1 MKTIA
6 IMNVKGG
13 VGKTITACNMA
24 HILAKDY
31 NQRVLL
37 IDADPQGDSS
47 EFYGVSAEDGGIT
60 ELLMG
65 ARPEYAELIYDTQ
78 YPHLQVL
85 PADSSLFTLD
95 LDAVSGAAA
104 DYTAQIA
111 MLRDHCAE
119 HELYDLLLIDCPP
132 SFTPSAIAAL
142 RAADSVIIPV
152 KMDAFS
158 VRGMEFLLNQ
168 ITMVHRI
175 NGAAR
180 LEGVLVTI
188 WHNCDVCAQLEAK
201 LRSTGIRIFNT
212 HIRRSDMADESTIA
226 REPIREYSARCAAA
240 QDYRD
245 FVSEFVKTGGLHNG
259 KI

>member
-37 IDADPQGDSS
+37 VDADPQGDAS
-47 EFYGVSAEDGGIT
+47 EFYGVDADGCGLTDLLLGSGDVVDDFIFDT
-60 ELLMG
+60 E
-65 ARPEYAELIYDTQ
+65 YDR
-78 YPHLQVL
+78 LRVL
-85 PADSSLFTLD
+85 PADSSLFLLD
-95 LDAVSGAAA
+95 LDADGKLD
-104 DYTAQIA
+104 DYTRRFLDLKNI
-111 MLRDHCAE
+111 LAE
-119 HELYDLLLIDCPP
+119 DGETDIMLIDCPP
-132 SFTPSAIAAL
+132 SFTPSAITAL
-142 RAADSVIIPV
+142 KASDSVIIPV

-158 VRGMEFLLNQ
+158 VRGMEFLLDQ
-168 ITMVHRI
+168 IASVYRI

-188 WHNCDVCAQLEAK
+188 WHRCEICAQLEEK
-201 LRSTGIRIFNT
+201 LRDTGIRVFET
-212 HIRRSDMADESTIA
+212 HIRRSDMADESTVM
-226 REPIREYSARCAAA
+226 RSPIREYSVRCAAA

-245 FVSEFVKTGGLHNG
+245 FVAEFVKTGGLTRG
-259 KI
+259 

>member
-37 IDADPQGDSS
+37 VDADPQGDTS
-47 EFYGVSAEDGGIT
+47 EFYNISAEDGGLT
-60 ELLMG
+60 ELLLG
-65 ARPEYAELIYDTQ
+65 GCVVEDLIYETS
-78 YPHLQVL
+78 YKRLSVL

-95 LDAVSGAAA
+95 LDVDGRLE
-104 DYTAQIA
+104 DYTRRFSEF
-111 MLRDHCAE
+111 RDILAE
-119 HELYDLLLIDCPP
+119 NDEADILLIDCPP

-142 RAADSVIIPV
+142 KAADSVIIPV

-158 VRGMEFLLNQ
+158 VRGMEFLLDQ
-168 ITMVHRI
+168 IATVHRI

-188 WHNCDVCAQLEAK
+188 WHNCEICAQIEAK
-201 LRSTGIRIFNT
+201 LRNTGIRVFDT
-212 HIRRSDMADESTIA
+212 HIRRSDMADESTVM
-226 REPIREYSARCAAA
+226 RSPIREYSVRCAAA

-245 FVSEFVKTGGLHNG
+245 FVAEFVKTGGLRNG
-259 KI
+259 EV

>member
-6 IMNVKGG
+6 VMNVKGG

-37 IDADPQGDSS
+37 VDADPQGDTS
-47 EFYGVSAEDGGIT
+47 EFFGASAEYGGIT
-60 ELLMG
+60 ELLMD
-65 ARPEYAELIYDTQ
+65 ARPAKELIYTTD
-78 YPHLQVL
+78 YDGIRIL
-85 PADSSLFTLD
+85 PADSSLFSLD
-95 LDAVSGAAA
+95 LDAAGAEHYDYTKQIMTMCEQLAA
-104 DYTAQIA
+104 DKSCDIV
-111 MLRDHCAE
+111 
-119 HELYDLLLIDCPP
+119 LIDCPP
-132 SFTPSAIAAL
+132 SFTPSAVAAL

-158 VRGMEFLLNQ
+158 LRGMDFLLDQ
-168 ITMVHRI
+168 IATVHRI

-188 WHNCDVCAQLEAK
+188 WHNCDVCAQLETK
-201 LRSTGIRIFNT
+201 LRSTGIRVFDT
-212 HIRRSDMADESTIA
+212 HIRRSDMADESTVM
-226 REPIREYSARCAAA
+226 RSPIREYSVRCAAA

-245 FVSEFVKTGGLHNG
+245 FVAEFVKTGGLRNG